1 MTSPFRCSDG
11 EPLDHKYNQLIGD
24 QDYILYNITRKAQQE
39 DGTARVSTSCEAYIR
54 AGPRAVAHFD
64 PPKVNAAI
72 VSCGGLCPGLNNVIR
87 ELVHTLHYQY
97 AVNKVVGIRG
107 GFHGFHE
114 HSHNHPKDCHT
125 PDCTSSSTGHER
137 FGGSFQDNTTGAVV
151 LTPAT
156 VHDIHHQGG
165 TVLSSSRGGFD
176 ADVILNYLIKYNI
189 TQLYIIGGD
198 GTHRAANALCQECL
212 IRGLNIAI
220 AGIPKTIDNDVD
232 LIDRSFGFQTSVEE
246 ALVAIKAAKVE
257 AQCNYP
263 NGVGIIQLMGRSS
276 GLIAA
281 HATLSSGDVDLCL
294 VPEVKTPFEGEKN
307 ALAFLKRRVEA
318 NGHAVIVVAE
328 GFGEVIFGQN
338 TETDAGG
345 NRKLPPVGP
354 YMKSLVED
362 YFKSQGSVAS
372 VKFIDPSYMIRSVP
386 ANSSDSIYCMMLAQN
401 AVHGAMA
408 GYTNFSTGLINNRVC
423 YIPIPRIVAT
433 SPRGVDPRGRT
444 WERVLSLTRQP
455 QCSCE

>member
-1 MTSPFRCSDG
+1 MVCVCVCSGDSVD
-11 EPLDHKYNQLIGD
+11 EHSYNQLIGD
-24 QDYILYNITRKAQQE
+24 EDYILYNITRKPHVCAP
-39 DGTARVSTSCEAYIR
+39 TEAYIR
-54 AGPRAVAHFD
+54 AGPRAVTHFD
-64 PPKVNAAI
+64 PPSVNAAI

-97 AVNKVVGIRG
+97 AVNKVYGIRG

-114 HSHNHPKDCHT
+114 HSHNHSGHT
-125 PDCTSSSTGHER
+125 SECTGPGTGSE
-137 FGGSFQDNTTGAVV
+137 GCAASLEDNSTGAVV
-151 LTPAT
+151 LTPAV

-176 ADVILNYLIKYNI
+176 AELIICYLQKYNI
-189 TQLYIIGGD
+189 NQLYIIGGD
-198 GTHRAANALCQECL
+198 GTHRAANALCEECL
-212 IRGLNIAI
+212 RRNLNISI

-246 ALVAIKAAKVE
+246 ALLAIKAAKVE

-263 NGVGIIQLMGRSS
+263 NGIGIIQLMGRSS

-294 VPEVKTPFEGEKN
+294 VPEINTPFEGEKS
-307 ALAFLKRRVEA
+307 ALSFLKRRVDK

-328 GFGEVIFGQN
+328 GFGEVIFGKN

-345 NRKLPPVGP
+345 NRKLPPIGP
-354 YMKSLVED
+354 YIKSMVEN
-362 YFKSQGSVAS
+362 YFKDQDSVAS

-386 ANSSDSIYCMMLAQN
+386 ANSSDSLYCMMLAQN

-433 SPRGVDPRGRT
+433 SPRGLDPKGRT

-455 QCSCE
+455 QCSFN